1 MENLKKLLNKTQLDE
16 SIDLESNSMKLKSS
30 DLDSILK
37 SKNSLK
43 RLVSE

>member
-30 DLDSILK
+30 DLDNILK